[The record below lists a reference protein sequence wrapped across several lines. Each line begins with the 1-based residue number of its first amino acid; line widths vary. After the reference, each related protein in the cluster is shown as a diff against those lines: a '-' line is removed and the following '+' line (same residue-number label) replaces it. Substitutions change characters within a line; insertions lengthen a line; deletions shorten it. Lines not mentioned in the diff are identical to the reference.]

1 MDLAAARLELQSI
14 IIIRFISFQVVIED
28 VDPELFKYFL
38 EFLYTGAPPDML
50 STVARG
56 LLPIADRFGSMA
68 LMNMCEDSI
77 VGTLSS
83 ANAIK
88 ALLVAHTHRCSSLKE
103 KCLPII
109 RENLKSLMGT
119 EDWKQL
125 EKNHDLTV
133 MVLESFA
140 G

>member
-68 LMNMCEDSI
+68 LMIMCEDSI

-88 ALLVAHTHRCSSLKE
+88 ALLVAHTHR
-103 KCLPII
+103 
-109 RENLKSLMGT
+109 
-119 EDWKQL
+119 
-125 EKNHDLTV
+125 
-133 MVLESFA
+133 
-140 G
+140 

>member
-1 MDLAAARLELQSI
+1 MTKEAPAEGIPLPIYEIKYSHTFDGVKQRYDEEQC
-14 IIIRFISFQVVIED
+14 FISRPFWSSD
-28 VDPELFKYFL
+28 DPNL
-38 EFLYTGAPPDML
+38 
-50 STVARG
+50 
-56 LLPIADRFGSMA
+56 
-68 LMNMCEDSI
+68 C
-77 VGTLSS
+77 S